1 MEESA
6 FYDLQHIPGACFY
19 ADSAGD
25 ALRSIRAFFSLDHY
39 VERTRFD
46 AFAAS
51 GTELFVDH
59 VHALRVL
66 LDGSGFT
73 GLCAFSALDA
83 DHRLRL
89 AFLPVSYTHL
99 DVYKRQV
106 PVESGWRGL
115 CFCDF
120 GIYL

>member
-1 MEESA
+1 MKKRLFQPLLKRPLLDVIFMEESA
-6 FYDLQHIPGACFY
+6 FYDLQHIHGACFY

-73 GLCAFSALDA
+73 GL
-83 DHRLRL
+83 
-89 AFLPVSYTHL
+89 
-99 DVYKRQV
+99 
-106 PVESGWRGL
+106 
-115 CFCDF
+115 
-120 GIYL
+120 